1 MAAGRWIWL
10 TQTVAREAQEAYI
23 VPGTLA
29 LFRFMSQNR
38 RKTTAIAID
47 KPLNTLSRK
56 FYCDASDGEVSSS
69 KTASSN
75 IKVTQSP
82 TSSLVCHPRSSWKS
96 FDCYTNNTVYFGH
109 LLDSWLNSWDP
120 PNPSCFN
127 TMCYFSLFNNPIL
140 AQHIYL

>member
-38 RKTTAIAID
+38 RKTTPIAID

-56 FYCDASDGEVSSS
+56 FYCDASDRGGE
-69 KTASSN
+69 
-75 IKVTQSP
+75 Q
-82 TSSLVCHPRSSWKS
+82 
-96 FDCYTNNTVYFGH
+96 
-109 LLDSWLNSWDP
+109 
-120 PNPSCFN
+120 
-127 TMCYFSLFNNPIL
+127 
-140 AQHIYL
+140 Q